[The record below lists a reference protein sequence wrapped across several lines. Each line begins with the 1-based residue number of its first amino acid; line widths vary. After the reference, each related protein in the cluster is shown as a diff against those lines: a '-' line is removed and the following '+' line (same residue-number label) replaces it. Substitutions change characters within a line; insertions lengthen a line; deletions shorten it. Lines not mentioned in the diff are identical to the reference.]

1 MFDFF
6 KGKSVIKSQ
15 ELSQID
21 NRVSRVIEKYINETS
36 RECYSMQVIEGIPT
50 PLDSHMGGMPYMP
63 QNTKWPLDKEE
74 NQIPFLIQINFNG
87 MNLEKFPSNGI
98 LQIFYNWENDEQCVR
113 YYEELSQNFQ
123 TEGFLPKWHYDE
135 GWTCGTPLKLEL
147 QKKYMVRPIDGSDVF
162 DRIFAE
168 VYGEYDYEKYKKT
181 IHKIWKELE
190 KYISKGNIGGWANSA
205 QGAFNEMN
213 GELTLNGNKIFLFID
228 SMLNETISIGDAGY
242 IWAEITPKDLEEK
255 NFEKLI
261 IKGDC
266 Y

>member
-21 NRVSRVIEKYINETS
+21 NRISRVIEKYINETS

-74 NQIPFLIQINFNG
+74 NEIPFLIQINFNG

-98 LQIFYNWENDEQCVR
+98 LQIFYNWEKDEQCVR
-113 YYEELSQNFQ
+113 YYEEFSQNFQ

-147 QKKYMVRPIDGSDVF
+147 QKNIWLDLLMVVMFLIEFLLKFMENMTTKS
-162 DRIFAE
+162 I
-168 VYGEYDYEKYKKT
+168 KKQFV
-181 IHKIWKELE
+181 KF
-190 KYISKGNIGGWANSA
+190 GRN
-205 QGAFNEMN
+205 
-213 GELTLNGNKIFLFID
+213 
-228 SMLNETISIGDAGY
+228 
-242 IWAEITPKDLEEK
+242 
-255 NFEKLI
+255 
-261 IKGDC
+261 
-266 Y
+266 